1 MPKFKKKNSDK
12 FVLPFFPAIS
22 LFLAK
27 LGEKFSFLKWFD
39 PFTYVDI
46 FIMPKVKKITNN
58 EYVEMGVNI
67 FFALIFAFAIYS
79 LLGIIFGTA
88 TPLVIVYSA
97 SMENTFFRGDVMALG
112 RANVNDNFGE
122 EITLNRSINGVQ
134 TIDYVTPNYSLG
146 KLVSLTFKDLNG
158 ETKEVPL
165 VQTGNVVVY
174 PAFPSGLPIIHRGIV
189 KINAIDGVFVLTKGD
204 NMVTNPTF
212 DQDCGKITPELNLPQ
227 KPCISFYANKV
238 DKLVGK
244 TFFMIPK
251 VGCVKLWLLDDL
263 FSLILTGSLPRD
275 FTGFC

>member
-1 MPKFKKKNSDK
+1 MPKFKKKSSDK
-12 FVLPFFPAIS
+12 FVLPFFKEIS
-22 LFLAK
+22 LLLAK
-27 LGEKFSFLKWFD
+27 IGEKFSFLKWFD

-46 FIMPKVKKITNN
+46 FVMPRVKKVTTN

-79 LLGIIFGTA
+79 LLGIIFGTQ

-97 SMENTFFRGDVMALG
+97 SMENTFFRGDVMALT
-112 RANVNDNFGE
+112 RANVSDNFGE
-122 EITLNRSINGVQ
+122 EVFLTRSIGEVP

-146 KLVSLTFKDLNG
+146 RLISLTFKDSNG
-158 ETKEVPL
+158 ATQEVL
-165 VQTGNVVVY
+165 LAHNGNVVVY

-189 KINAIDGVFVLTKGD
+189 KINANDGVFILTKGD
-204 NMVTNPTF
+204 NMSTNPTF
-212 DQDCGKITPELNLPQ
+212 DQDCGNITPELNLSQ

-238 DKLVGK
+238 DNLVGK
-244 TFFMIPK
+244 TFFMVPK

-263 FSLILTGSLPRD
+263 FSLIQTGALPRD